1 MKRFNWLSLLMIA
14 ALLTAATV
22 PTVWANDDLTDLVDQ
37 VNSEQKADDDEDD
50 DDEDDDDDDPLA
62 EALEL
67 GAGVHAIEKNK
78 KGDVETCVIIGS
90 ASISQALSPN
100 KAMQLATKRARTD
113 MMRQFLRFLNEDANL
128 YETEENE
135 FIVAEEGS
143 VRDKELTKIESAK
156 SISKNS
162 DKFTSTSKALVQG
175 MEIIGKKQDGKNRTL
190 YLVYGWSSENA
201 AAAKKLSDKSQK
213 GSKKGS
219 TAKSD
224 KKGKDAAEKGDD
236 TDIEDKTVISKRA
249 KKYFKNK

>member
-22 PTVWANDDLTDLVDQ
+22 PTVWANDGLADLVDE
-37 VNSEQKADDDEDD
+37 VNSEQKAD

-67 GAGVHAIEKNK
+67 GAGVHEIDINK
-78 KGDVETCVIIGS
+78 KGDVETCVIIGK
-90 ASISQALSPN
+90 ATISQALSQN
-100 KAMQLATKRARTD
+100 KAIDLAEKRARVD
-113 MMRQFLRFLNEDANL
+113 VRRQFVKWLNEDVNI

-135 FIVAEEGS
+135 VIVAEEGS
-143 VRDKELTKIESAK
+143 VRDKELITTESAK

-175 MEIIGKKQDGKNRTL
+175 LEIIGKKQDGKNRTL
-190 YLVYGWSSENA
+190 YFVYGWSSENA

-219 TAKSD
+219 SAKSD
-224 KKGKDAAEKGDD
+224 KKGKDAAKKGDD